1 MKQRCYPDI
10 PEFVHQNY
18 LQQFPAD
25 SDDVAEDETPEE
37 TICRLQEE
45 LLETQQDRR
54 IFAIMP
60 AILWVAAMLLL

>member
-1 MKQRCYPDI
+1 MKQRYPDI
-10 PEFVHQNY
+10 PEFVHTNY

-25 SDDVAEDETPEE
+25 PDDVADDETPEE

-54 IFAIMP
+54 MFAVMT
-60 AILWVAAMLLL
+60 AILWVAGMLLL